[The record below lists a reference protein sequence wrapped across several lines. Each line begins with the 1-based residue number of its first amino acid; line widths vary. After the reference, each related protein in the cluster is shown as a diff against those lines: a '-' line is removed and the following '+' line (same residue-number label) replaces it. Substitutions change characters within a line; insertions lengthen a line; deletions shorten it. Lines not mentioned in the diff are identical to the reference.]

1 MKNKYP
7 KDFEYFVRE
16 NISKYTKKDFILMV
30 ENKYKIKMS
39 KHALKSYLGRHNIKE
54 RYIDFKKNMKRETQK
69 HKIGA
74 ERMTK
79 DGIVIKVAN
88 PDIWRRKSRVMYE
101 KYHNCKLTDNDYI
114 LFLNGDRNDF
124 SKENLYKSTNQEKC
138 YLHNW
143 GTSSK
148 NKELTKTGILSARL
162 YIRAKEVIKSE
173 RRKIK
178 RAKEKGTKK
187 VL

>member
-1 MKNKYP
+1 MRNKYTKEFEDFF
-7 KDFEYFVRE
+7 KD
-16 NISKYTKKDFILMV
+16 NISKYTKEDFISLL

-39 KHALKSYLGRHNIKE
+39 KDALKSYIRRHNVKE
-54 RYIDFKKNMKRETQK
+54 RYVDYKEYMVRGTAK
-69 HKIGA
+69 HSIGA

-79 DGIVIKVAN
+79 DGIIVKVAQPN
-88 PDIWRRKSRVMYE
+88 VWRRKSRVMYE
-101 KYHNCKLTDNDYI
+101 KYHNCKLSYDDYI

-124 SKENLYKSTNQEKC
+124 SKENLFKSTNQEKC

-162 YIRAKEVIKSE
+162 YIKAKEVQV
-173 RRKIK
+173 
-178 RAKEKGTKK
+178 EK
-187 VL
+187 